1 MTKDGRRELGFASS
15 LISIYIVGRMNKRV
29 SEIPEI
35 KYLQAPQKEL
45 ILNENAYF

>member
-1 MTKDGRRELGFASS
+1 M
-15 LISIYIVGRMNKRV
+15 YIVGRMDRGV

-35 KYLQAPQKEL
+35 KYLPAPQKEL